1 MQYFRTAS
9 TLTASNCRWLA
20 AVEFLIRGEHFPKI
34 TREDPFFGFF
44 RTYYGPAA
52 ALQSTTLPPLL
63 PALIPSPGE
72 GRDGGVNGDNCK
84 CNGDD
89 DSD

>member
-1 MQYFRTAS
+1 MNTFQRLPEKTF
-9 TLTASNCRWLA
+9 
-20 AVEFLIRGEHFPKI
+20 
-34 TREDPFFGFF
+34 FFGFL
-44 RTYYGPAA
+44 RSYYGPAA

-72 GRDGGVNGDNCK
+72 GLDDGVNGDNCE